1 MANVFIDIL
10 AEFTGKKAFKE
21 AETSTDKLTKSVKKL
36 GGALGLAFGTQQIVN
51 YGKRAVK
58 AFADSEL
65 EATRLRVAVTNLG
78 LAFAAP
84 EIDRYIDKVEL
95 ATGVNRDQLQPA
107 LLTLLQTT
115 GSLTKSQELLN
126 LALDVSAA
134 TGVDASSVAEK
145 LSQAYLGNTKG
156 LKSLNLGLTTAELNS
171 ADFETIQKRIAAL
184 FAGQAQAAA
193 DSYTGQI
200 NKLAIASEQA
210 SEIIGGGLVDSLLIL
225 SGNTDVSAL
234 ADDMLTAAY
243 NAAEFTR
250 SVTELATA
258 INAPIKG
265 LADIV
270 ARFVKATDPFVD
282 LIIEGDPSGF
292 FNKKPQSGANAPRAA
307 FNGKPFYADAQKN
320 ADALAKAESDAK
332 KRAAELLAIKKK
344 QQAAEAK
351 TLRDK
356 KLALLIDK
364 ANIALGKSSEVFDLD
379 KIQIAAAL
387 TNQAEQLGKAT
398 TSSQLLQITNDT
410 ARLNVKR
417 SILALEDAI
426 ASKDEAAIIA
436 ATNKLNADNK
446 ILGSLILQDLKM
458 KDIKTIL
465 ESLNPKDLINL
476 GNLDAA
482 IAKMIELN
490 KLQGSKTGTTPT
502 AAEKAAAAAA
512 VAGATDGAPVYTIPK
527 GTKDF
532 TTANP
537 DIFNLING
545 VIRFTSDSVSQ
556 QFVDAVNDVTDLPS
570 AVRGANY
577 QARAEQEY
585 AAFLSQI
592 TMSGIAGQ
600 SLTSGM
606 AQGLPLSNALS
617 GSRYA
622 AQAAA
627 SYGAGATIVVNTGVG
642 DPNAIAEAIDN
653 VLREARDRGTLTVG

>member
-1 MANVFIDIL
+1 VPDINIGSKLDAKGFKQAETALGKLSSSAKKL
-10 AEFTGKKAFKE
+10 AGSLGVAFGAAQIVAFGKK
-21 AETSTDKLTKSVKKL
+21 S
-36 GGALGLAFGTQQIVN
+36 
-51 YGKRAVK
+51 VK

-145 LSQAYLGNTKG
+145 LSQAYLGNAKG
-156 LKSLNLGLTTAELNS
+156 LKSLNLGLTAAELNS
-171 ADFETIQKRIAAL
+171 ADFETIQKRITEL
-184 FAGQAQAAA
+184 FGGQGEAAA
-193 DSYTGQI
+193 NSYTGQI

-210 SEIIGGGLVDSLLIL
+210 SEIIGGGLVDSLLLL

-243 NAAEFTR
+243 NTAEFTK
-250 SVTELATA
+250 SVAALAA
-258 INAPIKG
+258 AVNAPIKG
-265 LADIV
+265 LSDII
-270 ARFVKATDPFVD
+270 ARFIKATDPFVD
-282 LIIEGDPSGF
+282 LIIEGDPRIFLGD
-292 FNKKPQSGANAPRAA
+292 KPKSGANAPTAA

-364 ANIALGKSSEVFDLD
+364 ANIALNKGSEVFDLD
-379 KIQIAAAL
+379 KIQVAAAL

-398 TSSQLLQITNDT
+398 SSAQLLQITNDT
-410 ARLNVKR
+410 ARLRVKE
-417 SILALEDAI
+417 SISALEDAI

-436 ATNKLNADNK
+436 ATNRLNADNK
-446 ILGSLILQDLKM
+446 ILGSLINQDLKM

-465 ESLNPKDLINL
+465 EGLKPKDLINL

-490 KLQGSKTGTTPT
+490 RLQNAKAPATDAAAK
-502 AAEKAAAAAA
+502 AAEAAAQA
-512 VAGATDGAPVYTIPK
+512 VEASAQLIPKNTTDFTLNNPTIFKLIDKMLPSNSYNEQLVTALNAGA
-527 GTKDF
+527 
-532 TTANP
+532 
-537 DIFNLING
+537 
-545 VIRFTSDSVSQ
+545 
-556 QFVDAVNDVTDLPS
+556 DLPS
-570 AVRGANY
+570 AVRGSNY
-577 QARAEQEY
+577 QAKAEQDY

-592 TMSGIAGQ
+592 NMGGIAGQ

-642 DPNAIAEAIDN
+642 DPNAIAEAIDQ